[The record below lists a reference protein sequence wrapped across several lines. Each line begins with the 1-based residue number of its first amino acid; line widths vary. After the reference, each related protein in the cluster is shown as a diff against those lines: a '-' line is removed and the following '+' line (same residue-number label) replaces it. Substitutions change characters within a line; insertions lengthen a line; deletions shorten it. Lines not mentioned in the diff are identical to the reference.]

1 MNEIDNLQKEIK
13 QFCTERDWDQFHN
26 AKDLAIGIST
36 EAAELL
42 DLFRFKSIE
51 EIEEMFTNQS
61 RDKIEEELSDVL
73 FFVLRFAQVYD
84 INLNNSLLKKIEKN
98 KKKYPLE
105 KSKGSNKKY
114 TEFE

>member
-1 MNEIDNLQKEIK
+1 MSEINKLQEEIK
-13 QFCTERDWDQFHN
+13 KFCTERDWDQFHN

-42 DLFRFKSIE
+42 DIFRFKSIE
-51 EIEEMFTNQS
+51 EIEEIFTNKG
-61 RDKIEEELSDVL
+61 RDKIEEELSDIL
-73 FFVLRFAQVYD
+73 FFVFRFAQVYN
-84 INLNNSLLKKIEKN
+84 INLHNSLLEKIEKN
-98 KKKYPLE
+98 KKKYPLS